1 MLNFKNLKYDSS
13 SSLQEWRTFLF
24 GLENQYTREM
34 TAFKR
39 RLLWDGCSNT
49 RHLGGFVTE
58 DQHVTND
65 ALVRSDNL
73 IKLTSTGQTAL
84 VADGVTTVIDL
95 RFFGELEKNPN
106 PFAGSI
112 STPVYLHR
120 PMMSEHDQE
129 AMAPIRAAQTTLE
142 AYMATLEGFKGNI
155 AAIMT
160 AIADSAPGRVVIHC
174 SAGKDR
180 TGLTTALALR
190 CAGVSLQSI
199 AEDYALTDQY
209 FQADYDKELA
219 QIQNPKERADDLQT
233 KPEFILDTLNEL
245 ELRYGSVQGY
255 LRAAGMSAEMLEWLK
270 FRLIET
276 GSSVVE
282 FKVRS

>member
-1 MLNFKNLKYDSS
+1 MIALKGCFKVATAKIPNGSY
-13 SSLQEWRTFLF
+13 

-34 TAFKR
+34 FNFKR

-73 IKLTSTGQTAL
+73 IKLSVAGQAAL
-84 VADGVTTVIDL
+84 EADDVTTVIDL
-95 RFFGELEKNPN
+95 RFFGELEKNPS
-106 PFAGSI
+106 PFATSNTA
-112 STPVYLHR
+112 SNSVVYLHR
-120 PMMSEHDQE
+120 PMMSERDQE
-129 AMAPIRAAQTTLE
+129 AMEPIRAAATTLT

-160 AIADSAPGRVVIHC
+160 AIADSVPGRVVIHC

-190 CAGVSLQSI
+190 CAGVSLQDI

-209 FQADYDKELA
+209 LQADYDKELA
-219 QIQNPKERADDLQT
+219 GIQNPNERAARADDLQT
-233 KPEFILDTLNEL
+233 KPEYILDTLQEL
-245 ELRYGSVQGY
+245 ERRYGSVQGY
-255 LRAAGMSAEMLEWLK
+255 LQAAGMSAEMLERLRW
-270 FRLIET
+270 RLIQDD
-276 GSSVVE
+276 V
-282 FKVRS
+282 

>member
-1 MLNFKNLKYDSS
+1 MGSRK
-13 SSLQEWRTFLF
+13 
-24 GLENQYTREM
+24 LENQYTRAM

-49 RHLGGFVTE
+49 RHLGGFVTK

-73 IKLTSTGQTAL
+73 IKLTSAGQTAL
-84 VADGVTTVIDL
+84 EADDVTTVIDL

-106 PFAGSI
+106 LFVASK
-112 STPVYLHR
+112 SVAYLHR
-120 PMMSEHDQE
+120 PMMSERDHE
-129 AMAPIRAAQTTLE
+129 TMAPIRAAQTTLE

-160 AIADSAPGRVVIHC
+160 AIADSVPGRVVIHC

-190 CAGVSLQSI
+190 CAGVSLQDI

-209 FQADYDKELA
+209 LQAEYDKELA
-219 QIQNPKERADDLQT
+219 EIQNPEERAARADDLRT
-233 KPEFILDTLNEL
+233 KPEYILDTLDEL
-245 ELRYGSVQGY
+245 ERRYGSVQGY
-255 LRAAGMSAEMLEWLK
+255 LQAAGMSSEILERLK
-270 FRLIET
+270 FRL
-276 GSSVVE
+276 VE

>member
-1 MLNFKNLKYDSS
+1 MSD
-13 SSLQEWRTFLF
+13 
-24 GLENQYTREM
+24 
-34 TAFKR
+34 FKR

-49 RHLGGFVTE
+49 RHLGGFFTE
-58 DQHVTND
+58 DHLTND

-73 IKLTSTGQTAL
+73 IKLTSAGQMAL
-84 VADGVTTVIDL
+84 VVDGVTTVIDL

-106 PFAGSI
+106 PFVASN
-112 STPVYLHR
+112 SVMYLHC
-120 PMMSEHDQE
+120 PMMSERDQE

-142 AYMATLEGFKGNI
+142 AYMATLEGFKSNI

-160 AIADSAPGRVVIHC
+160 AIADSVPGRVVIHC

-190 CAGVSLQSI
+190 CAGVSLQDI

-209 FQADYDKELA
+209 LQADYDKELA
-219 QIQNPKERADDLQT
+219 AIQNPKERAERAGDLQT
-233 KPEFILDTLNEL
+233 KAEYILDTLAEL
-245 ELRYGSVQGY
+245 ERRYGSVQGY
-255 LRAAGMSAEMLEWLK
+255 LQAAGMSAEMLKRLK

-282 FKVRS
+282 FTVRS

>member
-1 MLNFKNLKYDSS
+1 MS
-13 SSLQEWRTFLF
+13 
-24 GLENQYTREM
+24 
-34 TAFKR
+34 AFKR

-73 IKLTSTGQTAL
+73 IKLTSTGQAGL
-84 VADGVTTVIDL
+84 EVDCVTTVIDL

-106 PFAGSI
+106 PFAGST
-112 STPVYLHR
+112 SAPVYLHR
-120 PMMSEHDQE
+120 PMMSERDQE

-155 AAIMT
+155 AAIMM
-160 AIADSAPGRVVIHC
+160 AIADAVPGRVVIHC

-190 CAGVSLQSI
+190 CAGVSLQDI

-209 FQADYDKELA
+209 LQADYDKELA
-219 QIQNPKERADDLQT
+219 QIQDPKERAERAGDLQT
-233 KPEFILDTLNEL
+233 KPEYILDTLHEL
-245 ELRYGSVQGY
+245 ERRYGSVQGY
-255 LRAAGMSAEMLEWLK
+255 LQAAGMSAEMLEQLK
-270 FRLIET
+270 FRL
-276 GSSVVE
+276 VD

>member
-1 MLNFKNLKYDSS
+1 
-13 SSLQEWRTFLF
+13 
-24 GLENQYTREM
+24 M

-58 DQHVTND
+58 DPHVTND

-73 IKLTSTGQTAL
+73 IKLTSTGQAAL

-106 PFAGSI
+106 PLAASK
-112 STPVYLHR
+112 SVAYLHC
-120 PMMSEHDQE
+120 PMMSERDQE

-190 CAGVSLQSI
+190 CAGVSLQDI

-209 FQADYDKELA
+209 LQADYDKELA
-219 QIQNPKERADDLQT
+219 EIQNPVVRVARAEDLQT

-245 ELRYGSVQGY
+245 ERRYGSIQGY
-255 LRAAGMSAEMLEWLK
+255 LRAAGMSAETLERLK

-276 GSSVVE
+276 DSSVVE

>member
-1 MLNFKNLKYDSS
+1 MSP
-13 SSLQEWRTFLF
+13 
-24 GLENQYTREM
+24 
-34 TAFKR
+34 FKR

-58 DQHVTND
+58 EQHVTND
-65 ALVRSDNL
+65 VLVRSDNL
-73 IKLTSTGQTAL
+73 IKLTSIGQTAL

-106 PFAGSI
+106 PFAGS
-112 STPVYLHR
+112 TAPPVYLHR
-120 PMMSEHDQE
+120 PMMNEHDQE

-142 AYMATLEGFKGNI
+142 AYMATLEGFKSNI

-160 AIADSAPGRVVIHC
+160 AIADSAPGRMVIHC

-190 CAGVSLQSI
+190 CAGVGFQDI

-209 FQADYDKELA
+209 LQADYDKELA
-219 QIQNPKERADDLQT
+219 KIQNPEERAARVHDLQT
-233 KPEFILDTLNEL
+233 KLEFILDTLNEL
-245 ELRYGSVQGY
+245 ERRYGSVQGY
-255 LRAAGMSAEMLEWLK
+255 LQAAGLSPETFERLQV
-270 FRLIET
+270 RLIQ
-276 GSSVVE
+276 
-282 FKVRS
+282 RY

>member
-1 MLNFKNLKYDSS
+1 MEDFFVSGLS
-13 SSLQEWRTFLF
+13 E
-24 GLENQYTREM
+24 LENQYTREM
-34 TAFKR
+34 GAFKR

-49 RHLGGFVTE
+49 RHLGGLVTE

-73 IKLTSTGQTAL
+73 IKLTSAGQTAL

-106 PFAGSI
+106 PLAASN
-112 STPVYLHR
+112 SVMYLHC
-120 PMMSEHDQE
+120 PMMSERDSD
-129 AMAPIRAAQTTLE
+129 AMAPIRVAQTTLE

-160 AIADSAPGRVVIHC
+160 AIAVSVPGRVVIHC

-190 CAGVSLQSI
+190 CAGVSLQDI

-209 FQADYDKELA
+209 LQADYDKELA
-219 QIQNPKERADDLQT
+219 EIQNPKERAERAGDLQT
-233 KPEFILDTLNEL
+233 KPEYILDTLHEL
-245 ELRYGSVQGY
+245 ERRYGGVQGY
-255 LRAAGMSAEMLEWLK
+255 LRAAGLSAETLEWLK
-270 FRLIET
+270 FRLIGT
-276 GSSVVE
+276 GSSVVD

>member
-1 MLNFKNLKYDSS
+1 MEDFFVMGSRK
-13 SSLQEWRTFLF
+13 
-24 GLENQYTREM
+24 LENQYTRAM

-49 RHLGGFVTE
+49 RHLGGFVTK

-73 IKLTSTGQTAL
+73 IKLTSAGQTAL
-84 VADGVTTVIDL
+84 EADDVTTVIDL

-106 PFAGSI
+106 LFVASK
-112 STPVYLHR
+112 SVAYLHR
-120 PMMSEHDQE
+120 PMMSERDQE

-160 AIADSAPGRVVIHC
+160 AIADSVPGRVVIHC

-190 CAGVSLQSI
+190 CAGVSLQDI

-209 FQADYDKELA
+209 LQAEYDKELA
-219 QIQNPKERADDLQT
+219 EIQNPEERAARADDLRT
-233 KPEFILDTLNEL
+233 KPEYILDTLDEL
-245 ELRYGSVQGY
+245 ERRYGSVQGY
-255 LRAAGMSAEMLEWLK
+255 LQAAGMSSEILERLK
-270 FRLIET
+270 FRL
-276 GSSVVE
+276 VE

>member
-1 MLNFKNLKYDSS
+1 MS
-13 SSLQEWRTFLF
+13 
-24 GLENQYTREM
+24 
-34 TAFKR
+34 AFKR

-58 DQHVTND
+58 EQHVTND
-65 ALVRSDNL
+65 VLVRSDNL
-73 IKLTSTGQTAL
+73 IKLTSMGQTAL

-106 PFAGSI
+106 PFAGSTA
-112 STPVYLHR
+112 SPVYLHR
-120 PMMSEHDQE
+120 PMMNEHHQE

-142 AYMATLEGFKGNI
+142 AYMATLEGFKSNI

-160 AIADSAPGRVVIHC
+160 AIADSVPGRAVIHC

-190 CAGVSLQSI
+190 CAGVSFQDI

-209 FQADYDKELA
+209 LQADYDKELA
-219 QIQNPKERADDLQT
+219 EIQNPEERAARVDDLQT
-233 KPEFILDTLNEL
+233 KPEYILDTLNEL
-245 ELRYGSVQGY
+245 ERRYGSVQGY
-255 LRAAGMSAEMLEWLK
+255 LQAAGMSPETLERLRL
-270 FRLIET
+270 RLIQ
-276 GSSVVE
+276 
-282 FKVRS
+282 RL